1 MEQAVYAH
9 VYTPT
14 LGSVASLTLRSEVMF
29 LNDIPPDGWKVEWW
43 TKVPLPESVFQRVFH
58 RMY

>member
-1 MEQAVYAH
+1 MH
-9 VYTPT
+9 MYTPAV
-14 LGSVASLTLRSEVMF
+14 GSVAALTLRSKVMV
-29 LNDIPPDGWKVEWW
+29 LNDSPPGGWKGEWW

>member
-1 MEQAVYAH
+1 MYAH

-14 LGSVASLTLRSEVMF
+14 VGSVAALTLRSKVMF
-29 LNDIPPDGWKVEWW
+29 LNDSPPDGWKVEWW